1 MLQRAMFSVAPP
13 TEIPDNQRRHL
24 IIGDL
29 YGMRLRIA
37 QSFNR
42 VGNAPRFVFQI
53 SNTKFQ
59 IEQSRPA
66 GHAVKRAN
74 ANRVQ

>member
-1 MLQRAMFSVAPP
+1 MLQRGMFSVAPP
-13 TEIPDNQRRHL
+13 TEIPDNQRNHL

-29 YGMRLRIA
+29 SSTRLNMA
-37 QSFNR
+37 HSFNR

-53 SNTKFQ
+53 SNTKLQ
-59 IEQSRPA
+59 IEQSRPT
-66 GHAVKRAN
+66 GHAVERAN